1 MCVCVYVCVYVC
13 VCVFVCVCVH
23 MGVCATH
30 SVVDQLGVSVY
41 LPPLCAV
48 LWGDA
53 GVHVCVC
60 AYVCMCVLICVN
72 ERVCLGGS
80 EWERV

>member
-1 MCVCVYVCVYVC
+1 MQVCVCVYGCVCACTWVCVP
-13 VCVFVCVCVH
+13 
-23 MGVCATH
+23 TH

-48 LWGDA
+48 LWGDD

-60 AYVCMCVLICVN
+60 VYECASVCVYVLI
-72 ERVCLGGS
+72 
-80 EWERV
+80 